1 MRAGAQNVAE
11 GLSIMKSKW
20 LLDLAKAGIVI
31 LSIFALSGCTSSSTS
46 NSDVLDVSTSS
57 KKRKGEVYL
66 FRGLANVFSLGM
78 DTIGEK
84 MVARG
89 LNAKVYNHSAW
100 RTIAD
105 DIIARSKIRRVNYPV
120 IIMGHSLGG
129 NATMQMSKYLGDNG
143 VKVSYSVSFDP
154 TITTYVGP
162 NIGEVINY
170 YLPNS
175 DHTNI
180 VKQAAGFTGS
190 LQNLDV
196 STIEGVTHVTVE
208 KNDRFQARVINTTLG
223 LTKVIHPRV
232 GIVEDYDQ
240 R

>member
-1 MRAGAQNVAE
+1 M
-11 GLSIMKSKW
+11 SSKW
-20 LLDLAKAGIVI
+20 ISNLAVVSFIIIG
-31 LSIFALSGCTSSSTS
+31 SFALNACTSSSTS
-46 NSDVLDVSTSS
+46 NSDVLDVSSS
-57 KKRKGEVYL
+57 GKKRKGEVYL
-66 FRGLANVFSLGM
+66 LRGLANVFSLGM

-89 LNAKVYNHSAW
+89 LDAKVYNHSAW
-100 RTIAD
+100 RTLAD
-105 DIIARSKIRRVNYPV
+105 DIISRSKIRRVNYPV

-162 NIGEVINY
+162 NVGEVINY

-190 LQNLDV
+190 LRNIDV

-208 KNDRFQARVINTTLG
+208 KNDKFQANVINTTLD
-223 LTKVIHPRV
+223 LTKIKRPRF
-232 GIVEDYDQ
+232 GAIPEHEEP
-240 R
+240 

>member
-1 MRAGAQNVAE
+1 
-11 GLSIMKSKW
+11 MKSKW
-20 LLDLAKAGIVI
+20 FSNLAVVSII
-31 LSIFALSGCTSSSTS
+31 LISSFALSACTSSSTS
-46 NSDVLDVSTSS
+46 NSDVLDVSSPG
-57 KKRKGEVYL
+57 KKRKGEVIL
-66 FRGLANVFSLGM
+66 LRGLANVFSLGM

-89 LNAKVYNHSAW
+89 LDAKVYNHSAW
-100 RTIAD
+100 RSIAD
-105 DIIARSKIRRVNYPV
+105 DMIARSKIRRVSYPV

-129 NATMQMSKYLGDNG
+129 NATMQMSKYPGDNG

-162 NIGEVINY
+162 NVGEVINY

-190 LQNLDV
+190 LRNVDV

-208 KNDRFQARVINTTLG
+208 KNDKFQATVINKTLN
-223 LTKVIHPRV
+223 LAKVIPPKLGV
-232 GIVEDYDQ
+232 VAEIDEP
-240 R
+240 

>member
-1 MRAGAQNVAE
+1 M
-11 GLSIMKSKW
+11 SIKR
-20 LLDLAKAGIVI
+20 LRNATGISVI
-31 LSIFALSGCTSSSTS
+31 LVGLVALQGCSSSSSS
-46 NSDVLDVSTSS
+46 NTDALELKNSS
-57 KKRKGEVYL
+57 VTRNGEIYL
-66 FRGLANVFSLGM
+66 FRGLANVFSLGI

-100 RTIAD
+100 RGIAN
-105 DIIARSKIRRVNYPV
+105 DIIERSKSRRVRYPV

-143 VKVSYSVSFDP
+143 VRVAYAVSFDP
-154 TITTYVGP
+154 TITTFVGP
-162 NIGEVINY
+162 NVGEVLNY

-180 VKQAAGFTGS
+180 VKKGSGFQGS
-190 LQNLDV
+190 LRNQDV
-196 STIEGVTHVTVE
+196 SQVAGITHVTVE
-208 KNDRFQARVINTTLG
+208 KYDLYQSNVINTTLA
-223 LTKVIHPRV
+223 LAKPKRKASTVDAN
-232 GIVEDYDQ
+232 EDFS

>member
-1 MRAGAQNVAE
+1 
-11 GLSIMKSKW
+11 MKSKW
-20 LLDLAKAGIVI
+20 FSNLIVI
-31 LSIFALSGCTSSSTS
+31 GVIIISAFALSACTSSSTS
-46 NSDVLDVSTSS
+46 NSDVLDISS
-57 KKRKGEVYL
+57 PGKKRKGEIYL

-78 DTIGEK
+78 DTIKDK

-89 LNAKVYNHSAW
+89 LDAKIYNHSAW
-100 RTIAD
+100 RGIAD
-105 DIIARSKIRRVNYPV
+105 DLIARSKVRRVRYPV

-162 NIGEVINY
+162 NVGEVINY

-175 DHTNI
+175 EHSNI

-190 LQNLDV
+190 LRNVNV

-208 KNDRFQARVINTTLG
+208 KNDKFQATVINTTLD
-223 LTKVIHPRV
+223 LTKVVPPNFAV
-232 GIVEDYDQ
+232 ADVDQ
-240 R
+240 P